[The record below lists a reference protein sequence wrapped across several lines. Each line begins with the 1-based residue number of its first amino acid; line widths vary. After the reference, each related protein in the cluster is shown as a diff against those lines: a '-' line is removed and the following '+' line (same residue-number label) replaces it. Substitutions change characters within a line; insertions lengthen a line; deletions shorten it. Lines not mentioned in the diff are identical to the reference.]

1 MLIFVLSLVAGLII
15 LTVGGEA
22 LVQGASKLARS
33 LGISALIVGL
43 TIVAFGTSA
52 PELAVG
58 ITSGLQ
64 GEDMLAI
71 GNVVG
76 SNIAN
81 VLLVLGLAALARPLQ
96 ISLNVV
102 RIDAPV
108 MVLACVAFAGS
119 AFMFAEVS
127 RLTGIFF
134 AAGLV
139 AYVIVTYQASGR
151 ESQLVQD
158 EYEAAV
164 KRGRAR
170 LKYAALILVGLVGLK
185 FGADLIIYG
194 AVGLAEQFGMSRRL
208 IGMTIVAVGTSLPEI
223 ATCVVAAR
231 RNQPDIAIGN
241 IIGSNI
247 FNVFSVIGITTM
259 VVDGLGIEPTAIRW
273 DFPIMVGAAMLAL
286 PVLWTGRKVT
296 RAEGTFMLV
305 LYAGYLVVTILADR
319 SA

>member
-1 MLIFVLSLVAGLII
+1 MLVFALALVAGLIV
-15 LTVGGEA
+15 LVLGGES

-33 LGISALIVGL
+33 LGVSALIVGL

-52 PELAVG
+52 PELAVS
-58 ITSGLQ
+58 IRAGLAS
-64 GEDMLAI
+64 EDMLAI

-108 MVLACVAFAGS
+108 MVVSAVAFAVS
-119 AFMFAEVS
+119 AFVFEAVPIA
-127 RLTGIFF
+127 LGWVFV
-134 AAGLV
+134 AGLFV
-139 AYVIVTYQASGR
+139 YVFITYRASGQ
-151 ESQLVQD
+151 ESLLVQE

-164 KRGRAR
+164 KGGRAQLR
-170 LKYAALILVGLVGLK
+170 NIVLILVGLIGLK
-185 FGADLIIYG
+185 YGADLIIFG
-194 AVGLAEQFGMSRRL
+194 ATGIAEQLGLSRRL
-208 IGMTIVAVGTSLPEI
+208 IGMTILAVGTSLPEI

-247 FNVFSVIGITTM
+247 FNVFSVIGITT
-259 VVDGLGIEPTAIRW
+259 VVVGGLEIEPTAIRW
-273 DFPIMVGAAMLAL
+273 DFPIMLGAAILVV
-286 PVLWTGRKVT
+286 PVLWTGRRVT
-296 RAEGTFMLV
+296 RVEGATV
-305 LYAGYLVVTILADR
+305 LLMYVAYLTITIWID
-319 SA
+319 